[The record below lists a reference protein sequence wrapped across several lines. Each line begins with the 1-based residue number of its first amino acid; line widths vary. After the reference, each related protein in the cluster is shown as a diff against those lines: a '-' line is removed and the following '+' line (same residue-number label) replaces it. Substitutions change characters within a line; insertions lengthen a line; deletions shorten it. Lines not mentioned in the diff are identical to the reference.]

1 MALLQCKCMK
11 IITHSKNF
19 PTFVITTL
27 TLKPMQISINEF
39 KGYKSQFIFIDAR
52 INELFKLD
60 EVIVV
65 EELNKTYTSSKA
77 DRDML
82 LSDILAFMEND
93 PKEESGAVR
102 PVVSCV
108 IDGQHYNSAGIADGS
123 TEAAPTDGPA
133 DAALAANNSALSSMI
148 AHALVAIACAVCYFI
163 VPIQIVKVVCVPGAL
178 LAAVGAVIR
187 LRNYKKYSA
196 K

>member
-1 MALLQCKCMK
+1 
-11 IITHSKNF
+11 
-19 PTFVITTL
+19 
-27 TLKPMQISINEF
+27 MQISITEF
-39 KGYKSQFIFIDAR
+39 KGYKGQFIFIDAR
-52 INELFKLD
+52 INELFKMD
-60 EVIVV
+60 ETLFVT
-65 EELNKTYTSSKA
+65 ELNKTYTSSKA

-123 TEAAPTDGPA
+123 TEAAPADDPV
-133 DAALAANNSALSSMI
+133 DAAIAANNFALFAII
-148 AHALVAIACAVCYFI
+148 AHGLVAVVCLICYFA
-163 VPIQIVKVVCVPGAL
+163 VSIQTVKIVCVPGAI
-178 LAAVGAVIR
+178 LAAIGFVIR
-187 LRNYKKYSA
+187 LRDYKKYGA